1 MRVVRIEPSNLSY
14 LNVSVK
20 FEPELGRPVS
30 EAENIADNSVCGY
43 RDVSYRIVSLFIGG
57 LLIFVYG
64 IDFCD
69 ECLDFKLE
77 GKS

>member
-20 FEPELGRPVS
+20 FEPELGQPVS

-43 RDVSYRIVSLFIGG
+43 RDVSLFIGG